1 MTSSILI
8 LCVDDEHIALQVRAL
23 LLSSAGYRVVTATSG
38 KAAYEVFLM
47 NRVDL
52 VIMDQMLP
60 DMAGTDVIGKMKN
73 ARADVPIVLLTGLDE
88 PPPSAAQADLFVTKG
103 ITPPEFLEKIGNLIL
118 FSQKAR
124 SDGEGNGR

>member
-38 KAAYEVFLM
+38 KAAYEMFLI

-60 DMAGTDVIGKMKN
+60 DMAGTDVIGKMKS

-88 PPPSAAQADLFVTKG
+88 PPPSAAQADLVITKG